1 MSNSLF
7 RKKRIESILAEGGDD
22 AHATGLKRVLSVRD
36 LTFFGIAAIIGAGSF
51 SSLGEAVYKGGPG
64 VVLLFIITG
73 IACGF
78 TAFCYSEFASR
89 IPVAGSAYTYSYA
102 SFGELF
108 AWIIGWALIMEYSIG
123 NIYVAFSWSDYF
135 TGLLKGYNINVPEY
149 FTMDFLTAKR
159 GFAEKEGLKLELLEV
174 KDDQIGLKALLSG
187 ELDSYEGGAQGAIA
201 VNVRGGDV
209 KIMGCHWVVV
219 PHGIMAKAGIDKIE
233 DLKGRAVAVSAPGSF
248 PDMLARL
255 ALAKFKIAPS
265 EVKLAAVGGD
275 RDRYTALVGG
285 VVDAA
290 VVSNEYL
297 PLESSK
303 GLKMLL
309 EGKDALP
316 NFLRICMFSSAK
328 VLAER
333 REDAIRF
340 LTAQSKALRYALGHR
355 DETVALT
362 VEATA
367 AKANDPRPAFVFD
380 DAVKVGAIAPDLP
393 LPMDKLSWM
402 QDQMVELGQIPKA
415 GDLAKMVNND
425 IRAQAVE
432 RAGK

>member
-1 MSNSLF
+1 MENH
-7 RKKRIESILAEGGDD
+7 KM
-22 AHATGLKRVLSVRD
+22 
-36 LTFFGIAAIIGAGSF
+36 
-51 SSLGEAVYKGGPG
+51 
-64 VVLLFIITG
+64 
-73 IACGF
+73 
-78 TAFCYSEFASR
+78 TAFVLVRLVTVGALLAAA
-89 IPVAGSAYTYSYA
+89 AGSALA
-102 SFGELF
+102 QAAPKMLPKPWKHG
-108 AWIIGWALIMEYSIG
+108 IIAPKADAG
-123 NIYVAFSWSDYF
+123 F
-135 TGLLKGYNINVPEY
+135 LL
-149 FTMDFLTAKR
+149 MAAKR

-187 ELDSYEGGAQGAIA
+187 ELDSYEGGVQGAIA

-219 PHGIMAKAGIDKIE
+219 PHGIMVKAGIDKVE
-233 DLKGRAVAVSAPGSF
+233 DLKGKAVAVSAPGSF

-265 EVKLAAVGGD
+265 DVTLAAVGGD

-316 NFLRICMFSSAK
+316 QFVRICMFSTSK
-328 VLAER
+328 VLTER
-333 REDAIRF
+333 REDAIRY
-340 LTAQSKALRYALGHR
+340 LTAQSKALRYALDHR

-362 VEATA
+362 REATD
-367 AKANDPRPAFVFD
+367 AKPNDPRPGFVFD

-393 LPMDKLSWM
+393 LPMDKLAWM
-402 QDQMVELGQIPKA
+402 QEQMVALGQIPKA
-415 GDLAKMVNND
+415 GDLAKMVNTD